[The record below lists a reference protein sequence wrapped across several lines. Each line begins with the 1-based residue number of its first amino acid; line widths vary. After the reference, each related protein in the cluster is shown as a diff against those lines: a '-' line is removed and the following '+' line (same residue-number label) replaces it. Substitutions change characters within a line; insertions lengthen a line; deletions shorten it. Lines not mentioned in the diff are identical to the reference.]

1 MHQHIRFLFVLLGL
15 LVVDAQ
21 QHEQLLE
28 NLPQDVEL
36 LGGHDATTGKLG
48 MPFNQP
54 TIYESY
60 GPGGVVLQPEL
71 VRQRSRVIMS
81 LMKMLSQMSV
91 KRMRKFIRSIQQPAG
106 AGFRAAATL
115 FGDNAEAG
123 PMGQIAFTQYAPGQA
138 VIVTINATGLPAG
151 KHAIHIHAFGDLREG
166 CKSTGP
172 HMRNILVRSEGLKS
186 GSIFGS
192 NLFVYADRQ
201 R

>member
-138 VIVTINATGLPAG
+138 VIVTINATGLPDG

-172 HMRNILVRSEGLKS
+172 HMRNILVRSKGLE
-186 GSIFGS
+186 IWLDIWF
-192 NLFVYADRQ
+192 
-201 R
+201 